1 MNLAASVIRC
11 SPRKGDA
18 ATRQLGRL
26 IVLITA
32 SSAAG
37 WLIHFTRHL
46 T

>member
-11 SPRKGDA
+11 SPRKSGIL
-18 ATRQLGRL
+18 TRQIGRL
-26 IVLITA
+26 IALITA

-46 T
+46 P